1 MAEVQVRR
9 VQKEVRRLKR
19 ALFREAVLGAASLAT
34 VVPSQ
39 GFSLATLLLAGK
51 QVWKHVHEYD
61 EVRREPS
68 YFVWRL
74 LQRAQR

>member
-1 MAEVQVRR
+1 MRH

-19 ALFREAVLGAASLAT
+19 DLFREAVVGAASLAT
-34 VVPSQ
+34 MVPSQ
-39 GFSLATLLLAGK
+39 GISLATLLLAGN
-51 QVWKHVHEYD
+51 QVWKHVHEYH

-74 LQRAQR
+74 LQRARR